1 MQHGKNLKVLDS
13 LYPSGLGV
21 IDPNFQKKIE
31 INHFFK
37 KKKKKLT
44 TMIYKIVISRG
55 GAMWKGG
62 GPWPPKILKIYIII
76 LMSSKFSL

>member
-31 INHFFK
+31 SNHFLK
-37 KKKKKLT
+37 KKKKTYNYDLQDSH
-44 TMIYKIVISRG
+44 I
-55 GAMWKGG
+55 
-62 GPWPPKILKIYIII
+62 
-76 LMSSKFSL
+76 